1 MIDNPIDI
9 IRDLVSQLTIWVTV
23 QSVTDNGDGTS
34 TLLSKDTKYLNSGMT
49 VKVIGIEYTVKSVVK
64 DVSFVLDGVPSLG
77 LVEIEPPKFWHGT
90 VLETNKTL
98 TGIKDMADKIPMIF
112 YVRSWRSKIQEIDNA
127 NEMVLDARLLF
138 LTEDNF
144 SSFDPD
150 KRDDECV
157 VPMNRLHYYFVEML
171 RKNKQVGTIDSYGLD
186 SIDKYGVVSA
196 KGAEKSLVDAQL
208 SGVDSSI
215 TIPIKRNYQC
225 KC

>member
-9 IRDLVSQLTIWVTV
+9 IRDLVSQLTIWVTI
-23 QSVTDNGDGTS
+23 QSVTDNTDGTA

-49 VKVIGIEYTVKSVVK
+49 VKVIGVAYTVKSVVK
-64 DVSFVLDGVPSLG
+64 DVSFVLDGVPPLG

-98 TGIKDMADKIPMIF
+98 TGIADMEDKVPMVY
-112 YVRSWRSKIQEIDNA
+112 YVRNWRSEVNKMDGA
-127 NEMVLDARLLF
+127 NELVLDARLLF

-144 SSFDPD
+144 NEWDID
-150 KRDDECV
+150 KRDEECI
-157 VPMNRLHYYFVEML
+157 VPMNRLHYYFVESL
-171 RKNKQVGTIDSYGLD
+171 RKNNQIGIIESYSLD
-186 SIDKYGVVSA
+186 SVDKFGVVNS
-196 KGAEKSLVDAQL
+196 KGAEKALFDTPL

>member
-9 IRDLVSQLTIWVTV
+9 IRDLVSQLTIWVTI
-23 QSVTDNGDGTS
+23 QSVTDNTDGTA

-49 VKVIGIEYTVKSVVK
+49 VKVIGVAYAVKSVVK
-64 DVSFVLDGVPSLG
+64 DVSIVLDGVPPLG

-112 YVRSWRSKIQEIDNA
+112 YVRSWHSQIQALDSA
-127 NEMVLDARLLF
+127 NEMVLDARILF

-144 SSFDPD
+144 SAFDPD
-150 KRDDECV
+150 KRDDECI
-157 VPMNRLHYYFVEML
+157 VPMNRLHFYFVEML
-171 RKNKQVGTIDSYGLD
+171 RKNKQVGIIESYSLD

-196 KGAEKSLVDAQL
+196 KGMEKSLVDAQL